1 MNAAENGLSRGVH
14 FVIGLVVL
22 SVGYTGVVLG
32 VKFLVE
38 TVA

>member
-1 MNAAENGLSRGVH
+1 MNAAENGLGRGIH
-14 FVIGLVVL
+14 FIIGLVVL
-22 SVGYTGVVLG
+22 SVGYAGVVLG